1 MWDTVVRVNSS
12 TTDGRATRWTE
23 HNLQR
28 RRELVECTLRAIRR
42 HGAGVGMDEVAAEAG
57 TSKTVL
63 YRHFGGRTGLYA
75 AVVESVYQFIRANLV
90 PAFEAAGDMDPARLV
105 RDLTDTYLSLVERDP
120 EIYQFVVTR
129 PLGSDPIRD
138 PITGVTGRIGDEV
151 SESFRN
157 WLLANGLDSE
167 QANTWGH
174 GLVGFVWA
182 VADKW
187 ITTGHRRPRA
197 DIVEFTSRLFS
208 PTFNHQRADAE
219 GNQA

>member
-1 MWDTVVRVNSS
+1 M
-12 TTDGRATRWTE
+12 
-23 HNLQR
+23 
-28 RRELVECTLRAIRR
+28 ECTLRAIRR

-75 AVVESVYQFIRANLV
+75 AVVESVHEFIRSNLV

-105 RDLTDTYLSLVERDP
+105 RDLTETYLSLVERDP

-129 PLGSDPIRD
+129 PLGSDPVSD

-151 SESFRN
+151 SETFRN
-157 WLLANGLDSE
+157 WLAMNGLDPEAAS
-167 QANTWGH
+167 TWGH

-197 DIVEFTSRLFS
+197 EIVEFTGRLFGPAFS
-208 PTFNHQRADAE
+208 QQCNAAE
-219 GNQA
+219 GTQT